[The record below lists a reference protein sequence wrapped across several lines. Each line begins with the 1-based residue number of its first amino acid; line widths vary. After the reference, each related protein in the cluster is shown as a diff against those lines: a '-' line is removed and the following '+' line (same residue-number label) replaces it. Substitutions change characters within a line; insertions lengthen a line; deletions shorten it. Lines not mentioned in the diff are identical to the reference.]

1 LQLSLFIFATNESRL
16 PSAEK
21 QTATMEEERY
31 KVPDS
36 IQNNGAQSVK
46 QKAKKYRAGE

>member
-1 LQLSLFIFATNESRL
+1 M
-16 PSAEK
+16 K
-21 QTATMEEERY
+21 EERY

-46 QKAKKYRAGE
+46 QKAKKSSAGEWNKTQTRHSVSYSKSFI